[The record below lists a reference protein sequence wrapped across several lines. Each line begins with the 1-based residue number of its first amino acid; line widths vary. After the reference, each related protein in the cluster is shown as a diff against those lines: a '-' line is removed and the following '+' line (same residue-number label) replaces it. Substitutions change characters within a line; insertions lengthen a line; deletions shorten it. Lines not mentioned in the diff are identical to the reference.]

1 MALCLMIVPE
11 IESKM
16 GIPKSAQRML
26 LLEIHPSGTSPGDLQ
41 VLLELAG
48 PRLLFSKGLW
58 PMTLPEA
65 FLVNIG

>member
-11 IESKM
+11 IESKT

-26 LLEIHPSGTSPGDLQ
+26 LLEIHPSGTPPGDLQ
-41 VLLELAG
+41 MLYSSPKVFG
-48 PRLLFSKGLW
+48 QQLFLKL
-58 PMTLPEA
+58 